1 MSDPE
6 GLTLPMGASVFSPG
20 TDVTNPY
27 FIGCG
32 LSLKEVAGS
41 FGEAIAG
48 RDHIHEVFN
57 A

>member
-1 MSDPE
+1 
-6 GLTLPMGASVFSPG
+6 MGASVFSPG

-27 FIGCG
+27 FIGCR